1 MRTFPLY
8 TPPPHASPPYKKEI
22 YRRMAAAAGDER
34 GLTQAKKALDV
45 WCQNNLP
52 PPTERPLT
60 VPQSKALAAE
70 LNTFLQTWAK
80 KVTPLTHF
88 WRIEKGARAW
98 AKTAGGFPLADLV
111 LDRDGGAIPW
121 PAQEVVGTLDLSW
134 DDALCVPLPALMGL
148 RVLVMRSMP
157 ARQRPTPSPPCTYSR
172 AAPPPLRQELDE
184 DAGLV
189 STRCG
194 GGQVTLCYWPLWSAD
209 ACPPAQGGAIGW
221 RPDRP
226 AGA

>member
-1 MRTFPLY
+1 
-8 TPPPHASPPYKKEI
+8 
-22 YRRMAAAAGDER
+22 MAAAAGDEVAVAV
-34 GLTQAKKALDV
+34 AKKALDL
-45 WCQNNLP
+45 WCRENMP
-52 PPTERPLT
+52 PPAERPLT
-60 VPQSKALAAE
+60 VLQAKALAAE
-70 LNTFLQTWAK
+70 LNLFLQSWAK

-88 WRIEKGARAW
+88 WRIEKAARSW
-98 AKTAGGFPLADLV
+98 AQSAGGFPLADLV

-172 AAPPPLRQELDE
+172 AAPPPLRQGMDA

-189 STRCG
+189 STQRG
-194 GGQVTLCYWPLWSAD
+194 GGQLTLCYWPLWPGD
-209 ACPPAQGGAIGW
+209 ACPPAQGGPIGW
-221 RPDRP
+221 RQDRS